1 MNRRAF
7 LRGAAASIVTTTMV
21 RLEALPEPGSRST
34 GTARPPAIAYDIEH
48 AESTIPIE
56 GARIYPM
63 PGPFIRTDTRTA
75 LTQEGDIY
83 VAGSGYMW
91 SSADRRRSWKMRS
104 LPVGTGGGFGI
115 LHDDVFILIHDA
127 ADHATTYVQRSTDY
141 GRTWIKPVA
150 LDISPFTFSGS
161 GWSDVYQH
169 PDGTAMITV
178 TLRHRDLRDL
188 VDEWDRPEVRGFH
201 DHIFRSRDAGR
212 TWGSRTLLIPYS
224 AETSLLA
231 LRDSNRMLAYIR
243 AQRKGLVEDSADF
256 WKKTG
261 ASRSEEWVLKNGVLA
276 HSDDGGRTWLEPRLF
291 DTRGSVPG
299 EIIQV
304 PDGRVAAVWLQ
315 RYPYELAEIRVRTS
329 RDGGRTWGG
338 TTYSLMRGH
347 GYPDSVVY
355 TDGSIV
361 TVCENTDLNR
371 RGRVIGSRTMAAV
384 HWRLP
389 EAD

>member
-1 MNRRAF
+1 MNRRTF
-7 LRGAAASIVTTTMV
+7 LRGTTAATTALATA
-21 RLEALPEPGSRST
+21 RLEPLAEPRRRST
-34 GTARPPAIAYDIEH
+34 ETARPLAFAYDIVH

-75 LTQEGDIY
+75 LTQGGDIY

-91 SSADRRRSWKMRS
+91 SSADRGRSWQMRK

-115 LHDDVFILIHDA
+115 LRDDVFILIHDA
-127 ADHATTYVQRSTDY
+127 DDNSTTYVQKSTDQ
-141 GRTWIKPVA
+141 GRTWSQPVA

-178 TLRHRDLRDL
+178 TLRHRDL

-201 DHIFRSRDAGR
+201 DHIFRSSDGGK
-212 TWGSRTLLIPYS
+212 TWGERTLLIPYS

-231 LRDSNRMLAYIR
+231 LGDSSRMLAYIR
-243 AQRKGLVEDSADF
+243 AQRKGLAEDSPGF
-256 WKKTG
+256 WQKTG

-299 EIIQV
+299 EILQV
-304 PDGRVAAVWLQ
+304 PDGRVVAVWLE
-315 RYPYELAEIRVRTS
+315 RYPYQLAEIRVRIST
-329 RDGGRTWGG
+329 DGGRTWGG
-338 TTYSLMRGH
+338 KTYSLMRGH
-347 GYPDSVVY
+347 GYPDSVVFP
-355 TDGSIV
+355 DGTIV

-389 EAD
+389 EAG